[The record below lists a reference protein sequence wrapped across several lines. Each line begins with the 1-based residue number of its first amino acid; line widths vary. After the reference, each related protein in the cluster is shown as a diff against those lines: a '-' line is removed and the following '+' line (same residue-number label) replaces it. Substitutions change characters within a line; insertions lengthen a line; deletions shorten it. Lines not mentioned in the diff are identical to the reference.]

1 MKILALDLAS
11 KTGVAIGNPNTIPLC
26 FTEVLGETGEH
37 HGARFAQ
44 AFRMMKRLI
53 TTHEPGLI
61 VLEAPFKTN
70 KSQMHVENMLMGLRG
85 CVMGAAHMFHVPFEQ
100 HEVSTIR
107 LHFIQHGKLKRADA
121 KRATIARCKQLGWKV
136 ANDDEADAAALWDY
150 ACARQSRSH
159 AISTLESTTPLF
171 GDME

>member
-1 MKILALDLAS
+1 MKVLALDLAS
-11 KTGVAIGNPNTIPLC
+11 RTGIAVGGPNTIPLC
-26 FTEVLGETGEH
+26 FTENLGEVGEH

-61 VLEAPFKTN
+61 VLEAPFKKKNT
-70 KSQMHVENMLMGLRG
+70 QMNVEYILMGLRG
-85 CVMGAAHMFHVPFEQ
+85 CVMGAAHMYHIPFEQ

-107 LHFIQHGKLKRADA
+107 QHFIQHGRLKRAAA
-121 KRATIARCKQLGWKV
+121 KAATIARCKQLGWKV

-150 ACARQSRSH
+150 ACSRQSRSH
-159 AISTLESTTPLF
+159 AISTLNSTTPLF
-171 GDME
+171 DKL